1 MEPMNRRNALLT
13 LLALLAAP
21 RIVCAQSPGKIWRVG
36 FLWGG
41 SKASS
46 EDSGA
51 ARAFADG
58 MRDAGYRVQTDYVI
72 ESRYAGGRYSELD
85 AIAQETVR
93 GNYDVIV
100 TTGAAATQAVQKATA
115 TTPVVFA
122 IVNDATGFVKSLAHP
137 GGNLTGLTRNTV
149 DISPKH
155 LELLRIIAPNFKRV
169 GLLVNPGNP
178 SHASVR
184 DAVAGAGRAIGVDV
198 AVLDARSL
206 DEIQRAFG
214 RAHELRIEAVIVP
227 LDQLFIGYKLEIATL
242 ALKNRLPTMYA
253 TPDDVIEGG
262 LMSYGP
268 VYSEF
273 FRQASRYVDR
283 IFKGMKPADLPVEQ
297 PTKYELVINLKTAE
311 ALGLKVPQSL
321 LARADQV
328 IR

>member
-1 MEPMNRRNALLT
+1 MNRRNALLS
-13 LLALLAAP
+13 LLALGAAP
-21 RIVCAQSPGKIWRVG
+21 RAASAQPHGKVWRIG
-36 FLWGG
+36 FLWGS

-51 ARAFADG
+51 AHAFADG
-58 MRDAGYRVQTDYVI
+58 MRDAGYRDQADYVI

-149 DISPKH
+149 EISPKH
-155 LELLRIIAPNFKRV
+155 LELLRIVAPNLKRV

-184 DAVAGAGRAIGVDV
+184 NAVEVAGRAIGVDV
-198 AVLDARSL
+198 VALDARNL
-206 DEIQRAFG
+206 EEIQREFG
-214 RAHELRIEAVIVP
+214 RTRELRAEAVIVP
-227 LDQLFIGYKLEIATL
+227 VDQLFIGYKPEIATL
-242 ALKNRLPTMYA
+242 ALKGRLPTMYS
-253 TPDDVIEGG
+253 TPDDVLEGG

-273 FRQASRYVDR
+273 FRQAARYVDR

-297 PTKYELVINLKTAE
+297 PTKFELVINLKTAE
-311 ALGLKVPQSL
+311 ALGVKIPPSL
-321 LARADQV
+321 VARADQV

>member
-1 MEPMNRRNALLT
+1 MDRRNALLT
-13 LLALLAAP
+13 LLALGAAP
-21 RIVCAQSPGKIWRVG
+21 RAALAQLHGKAWRIG
-36 FLWGG
+36 FLWGS

-46 EDSGA
+46 EDTGA

-58 MRDAGYRVQTDYVI
+58 MRDAGYREQADYMI

-100 TTGAAATQAVQKATA
+100 TTGAAATQAVQKATS

-122 IVNDATGFVKSLAHP
+122 IVNDASGFVKSLAHP

-155 LELLRIIAPNFKRV
+155 LELLRIVVPNLKRV

-184 DAVAGAGRAIGVDV
+184 DAVDAAGRAIGVEVV
-198 AVLDARSL
+198 ALDARNL
-206 DEIQRAFG
+206 EELQRALG
-214 RAHELRIEAVIVP
+214 HARELRVEAIIVP
-227 LDQLFIGYKLEIATL
+227 VDQLFISNKIEIATL
-242 ALKNRLPTMYA
+242 ALKGRLPTMYA
-253 TPDDVIEGG
+253 TPDDVVEGG
-262 LMSYGP
+262 LMSYGT

-273 FRQASRYVDR
+273 FRQAARYVDR
-283 IFKGMKPADLPVEQ
+283 ILKGMKPADLPVEQ
-297 PTKYELVINLKTAE
+297 PTKYELAINLKTAE
-311 ALGLKVPQSL
+311 TLGVKIPPTLV
-321 LARADQV
+321 ARADQV

>member
-1 MEPMNRRNALLT
+1 MNRRSALLT
-13 LLALLAAP
+13 LLALGAAP
-21 RIVCAQSPGKIWRVG
+21 HAALAQPHGKPWRIG
-36 FLWGG
+36 FLWGS
-41 SKASS
+41 SKAAS
-46 EDSGA
+46 EDTGA

-58 MRDAGYRVQTDYVI
+58 MREAGYREQADYVI
-72 ESRYAGGRYSELD
+72 EARYAGGRYAELG

-100 TTGAAATQAVQKATA
+100 TTGAAATQAVQNATA

-122 IVNDATGFVKSLAHP
+122 IVNDATGFVNSLAHP
-137 GGNLTGLTRNTV
+137 GGNLTGLTRNTI

-155 LELLRIIAPNFKRV
+155 LEYLRIVAPNLKRV

-178 SHASVR
+178 THAAVR
-184 DAVAGAGRAIGVDV
+184 QAVELAGRAIGVEV
-198 AVLDARSL
+198 VPIDARNPE
-206 DEIQRAFG
+206 DIQRAFAVV
-214 RAHELRIEAVIVP
+214 RALRVEAIVVP
-227 LDQLFIGYKLEIATL
+227 VDQLFIGYNHEIASL
-242 ALKNRLPTMYA
+242 ALQDRLPTMYA
-253 TPDDVIEGG
+253 ISDDVRVGG

-273 FRQASRYVDR
+273 FRQAARYVDR

-297 PTKYELVINLKTAE
+297 PTNYEFAINLKTAE
-311 ALGLKVPQSL
+311 ALGIRIPPSM

>member
-1 MEPMNRRNALLT
+1 MNRRNALLT
-13 LLALLAAP
+13 LLALGALP
-21 RIVCAQSPGKIWRVG
+21 RVACAQPRGKVWRIG
-36 FLWGG
+36 FLWGS
-41 SKASS
+41 SKASA

-51 ARAFADG
+51 ARAFAEG
-58 MRDAGYRVQTDYVI
+58 MRDAGYREQADSMI

-85 AIAQETVR
+85 AIAQEIVR

-100 TTGAAATQAVQKATA
+100 TTGAAGTQAVQKATA

-122 IVNDATGFVKSLAHP
+122 IVNDATGFVKTLAHP

-155 LELLRIIAPNFKRV
+155 LELLRIVAPNMKRV

-184 DAVAGAGRAIGVDV
+184 NAVEGAGRALGVDV
-198 AVLDARSL
+198 IVFDARGL

-214 RAHELRIEAVIVP
+214 RGRELHVEAVIVP
-227 LDQLFIGYKLEIATL
+227 VDQLFIGYKREIATL
-242 ALKNRLPTMYA
+242 ALKDRLPTMYA

-273 FRQASRYVDR
+273 FRQAARYVDR
-283 IFKGMKPADLPVEQ
+283 IFKGVKPADLPVEQ
-297 PTKYELVINLKTAE
+297 PTKYELAINLKTAG
-311 ALGLKVPQSL
+311 ALGMKIPPSL